1 MPGIPIAT
9 TQALTVTANST
20 STNQVQQLYDYLFSS
35 GTLNV
40 FAKSSAVGMQVNLFV
55 QGNTIAKAL
64 AIPFTGTAGSL
75 DTSANLIASG
85 GTLGGRVEFTFTNTT
100 GGSLT
105 VDSLLT
111 FRGIPIAGGILRR
124 LAGR

>member
-9 TQALTVTANST
+9 TQALSVAANAT
-20 STNQVQQLYDYLFSS
+20 SANQVQNLYDYLFSS
-35 GTLNV
+35 GTLNL
-40 FAKSSAVGMQVNLFV
+40 FCKSSAVGMQVNLFV
-55 QGNTIAKAL
+55 QGNTIAKSL
-64 AIPFTGTAGSL
+64 AIPFTGTAGTI
-75 DTSANLIASG
+75 DTSANLVASG
-85 GTLGGRVEFTFTNTT
+85 GTLGGRVELTFTNTT
-100 GGSLT
+100 AGALT